1 MRRSWILSLRSAIKR
16 LGRFDRSGREIQSP
30 RIGACPDPAAVVGTG
45 DEHKRAFRDAYH
57 QLDARIR
64 LFIALRIDKLDRM
77 ALKRRIDDIGRK
89 TMTYET

>member
-1 MRRSWILSLRSAIKR
+1 M
-16 LGRFDRSGREIQSP
+16 
-30 RIGACPDPAAVVGTG
+30 VGTG
-45 DEHKRAFRDAYH
+45 DEHKRAFRDASH